1 MMLSNE
7 ERNLLVKTYMEMPDA
22 EKIAKVY
29 DMSVSSVYRLVR
41 QMKDTGS
48 VNLRTA
54 SRGRKPSLSAE
65 DIENIRQAVIE
76 QPDITI
82 HEINVKLGL
91 RVCDETIRIKVTAM
105 NLNYK
110 KKRST
115 PRNRNGLTFRRSGTG
130 GENGRKA

>member
-29 DMSVSSVYRLVR
+29 DVSVSSVYRLVR

-91 RVCDETIRIKVTAM
+91 RVCDETVRIKVTAM

-110 KKRST
+110 KNA
-115 PRNRNGLTFRRSGTG
+115 PRLGTG
-130 GENGRKA
+130 TA